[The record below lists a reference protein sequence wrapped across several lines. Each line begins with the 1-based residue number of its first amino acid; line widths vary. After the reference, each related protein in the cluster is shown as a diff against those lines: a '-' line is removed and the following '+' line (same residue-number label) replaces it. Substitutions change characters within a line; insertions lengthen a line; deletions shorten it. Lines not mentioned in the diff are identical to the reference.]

1 MSTIKAPKGPK
12 GGFPIYWI
20 YIIIIAFFLF
30 WQFFNTPEGPKQIS
44 RSDFQQKYLY
54 KGVVEK
60 VTVVKSAED
69 YSVEVYVNKDS
80 LAKKAGDSSLLK
92 QKNYVGPNFVFDIS
106 APEQFSK
113 EIDEYNKT

>member
-12 GGFPIYWI
+12 GGFPIYWV

-44 RSDFQQKYLY
+44 RSDFQQKYLN

-69 YSVEVYVNKDS
+69 YSVEVFVNKDLIHFSNYDNERS
-80 LAKKAGDSSLLK
+80 LPSMVDGLK
-92 QKNYVGPNFVFDIS
+92 PS
-106 APEQFSK
+106 
-113 EIDEYNKT
+113 